1 MVKIKIVKR
10 TTPFKI
16 RDPKTTYSEYI
27 NDFQNRVAWIIKIK
41 ITYIFEKYK
50 LYCVVAVSL
59 SKFFL
64 VLKAPFKE
72 IVDTPLGT

>member
-41 ITYIFEKYK
+41 ITYIFEKIILCRGGVIIK
-50 LYCVVAVSL
+50 I
-59 SKFFL
+59 FFL

-72 IVDTPLGT
+72 IVDTPLRT

>member
-1 MVKIKIVKR
+1 MVKIEIVKR

-41 ITYIFEKYK
+41 ITYIFEKIILCRGGVIIK
-50 LYCVVAVSL
+50 HFFS
-59 SKFFL
+59 SKSTFQ
-64 VLKAPFKE
+64 
-72 IVDTPLGT
+72 GNS

>member
-41 ITYIFEKYK
+41 ITYIFEKS
-50 LYCVVAVSL
+50 YCVVAVSL
-59 SKFFL
+59 SNIFL

-72 IVDTPLGT
+72 IVDTPLRT

>member
-41 ITYIFEKYK
+41 ITYIFEKIILCRGGVIIK
-50 LYCVVAVSL
+50 MFFS
-59 SKFFL
+59 SKSTFQ
-64 VLKAPFKE
+64 
-72 IVDTPLGT
+72 GNS

>member
-16 RDPKTTYSEYI
+16 RDQKTTYSEYI

-41 ITYIFEKYK
+41 ITYIFEKIILCRGGVIIK
-50 LYCVVAVSL
+50 IFFS
-59 SKFFL
+59 SKSTFQ
-64 VLKAPFKE
+64 
-72 IVDTPLGT
+72 GNS

>member
-41 ITYIFEKYK
+41 ITYILEKIILCRGGVIIK
-50 LYCVVAVSL
+50 IFFS
-59 SKFFL
+59 SKSTFQ
-64 VLKAPFKE
+64 
-72 IVDTPLGT
+72 GNS

>member
-1 MVKIKIVKR
+1 MVKIEIVKR

-41 ITYIFEKYK
+41 ITYIFEKII
-50 LYCVVAVSL
+50 LCRGGVII
-59 SKFFL
+59 KFFL

>member
-27 NDFQNRVAWIIKIK
+27 NDFQNRVAWITKIK
-41 ITYIFEKYK
+41 ITYIFEKII
-50 LYCVVAVSL
+50 LCRGGVII
-59 SKFFL
+59 KFFFEKHL
-64 VLKAPFKE
+64 SRK
-72 IVDTPLGT
+72 

>member
-10 TTPFKI
+10 AAPFKI

-59 SKFFL
+59 SKFFFST
-64 VLKAPFKE
+64 KSTFQ
-72 IVDTPLGT
+72 GNS

>member
-41 ITYIFEKYK
+41 ITYIFEKIILCRGGVIIK
-50 LYCVVAVSL
+50 IVFS
-59 SKFFL
+59 SKSTFQ
-64 VLKAPFKE
+64 
-72 IVDTPLGT
+72 GNS

>member
-41 ITYIFEKYK
+41 KSLIYLKK

-72 IVDTPLGT
+72 IVDTPLRT

>member
-27 NDFQNRVAWIIKIK
+27 NDFQNRVAWKIKIK
-41 ITYIFEKYK
+41 ITYIFEKII
-50 LYCVVAVSL
+50 LCRGGVIIN
-59 SKFFL
+59 FFL
-64 VLKAPFKE
+64 KSTFQ
-72 IVDTPLGT
+72 GNS

>member
-41 ITYIFEKYK
+41 ITYIFEKIILCHGGVIIK
-50 LYCVVAVSL
+50 IFFS
-59 SKFFL
+59 SKSTFQ
-64 VLKAPFKE
+64 
-72 IVDTPLGT
+72 GNS

>member
-41 ITYIFEKYK
+41 ITYIFEKIILCRGGIIIK
-50 LYCVVAVSL
+50 IFFS
-59 SKFFL
+59 SKSTFQ
-64 VLKAPFKE
+64 
-72 IVDTPLGT
+72 GNS

>member
-41 ITYIFEKYK
+41 ITYIFEKIILCRGGVIIK
-50 LYCVVAVSL
+50 IFFS
-59 SKFFL
+59 SKSTFQ
-64 VLKAPFKE
+64 
-72 IVDTPLGT
+72 GNS

>member
-27 NDFQNRVAWIIKIK
+27 NHFQNRVAWIIKIK
-41 ITYIFEKYK
+41 ITYIFEKIILCRGGVIIK
-50 LYCVVAVSL
+50 HFFS
-59 SKFFL
+59 SKSTFQ
-64 VLKAPFKE
+64 
-72 IVDTPLGT
+72 GNS